1 MSSKNQSS
9 KGVAKLSDTNEMM
22 NQVVRKMSFEQI
34 QKEVKPI
41 QEELNKVIERHKGIG
56 GGKLSTQEI
65 ILNTFFPK
73 NEPIVRT
80 EEKEVIHFNNLEGFI
95 NSIPDDAKKKLYDD
109 TMALFLTKM
118 SESEGEK

>member
-1 MSSKNQSS
+1 MSSKNLSS

-109 TMALFLTKM
+109 TMALFLDKM